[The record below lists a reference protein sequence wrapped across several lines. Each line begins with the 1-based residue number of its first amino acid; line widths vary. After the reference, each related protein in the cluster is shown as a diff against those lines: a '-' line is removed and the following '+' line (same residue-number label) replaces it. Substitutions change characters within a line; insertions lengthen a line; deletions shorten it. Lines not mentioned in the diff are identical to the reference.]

1 MDRFRRIA
9 GCLSLATLLCSP
21 TPVHAVQLRV
31 YSASRHDRFTGF
43 PDAPVWNDAA
53 WFDSRAFAGVG
64 WCPTDSGNKRQFAL
78 VSPQHVVFARH
89 FDPHTVTTIRFL
101 GTSGVV
107 VNRTISNWT
116 AITNDLDQDTDL
128 VLMRFTQPLLASDRV
143 PHFPYLDLA
152 DENAYLNASLTIFGW
167 HAKAGRGHIAAFG
180 DIEEPGFVNLTRS
193 FNFNYEKNAGF
204 QDDCYLV
211 GHDSGSP
218 SFATVN
224 GRPALVGFHTAVGED
239 ALYRYNHDTFVPHYV
254 DKLNLLMAPDG
265 YQMTPTAAPP
275 AALAASADHSPV
287 PWRQAMPATCRFD
300 LTNTS
305 AAPATN
311 AHVILRFPAAQAPL
325 SLDAPGW
332 ISAAGEPGEFLLHRA
347 TFAAGETHSLT
358 ASWTSTGTSDR
369 VTIRLEQW
377 ADGIAAQSHDFSAN
391 LAPSYQAWAAGLA
404 QPLPGAD
411 GDGDGFSNLL
421 EYAFGGDPAVC
432 SRFQPG
438 GVPLQPQPAASG
450 IQMAVSFPVRDDA
463 DVRGLTYVVEF
474 STTLGEG
481 SWSADPPPGHTVDD
495 DLYSPDSPGFLKRT
509 VTFDANTPRRFC
521 RVRVELDE
529 ES

>member
-1 MDRFRRIA
+1 MERFRRIA
-9 GCLSLATLLCSP
+9 GCLALATLLCWP

-64 WCPTDSGNKRQFAL
+64 WSPADIGNKRQYAL
-78 VSPQHVVFARH
+78 VSPQHAVCANHYLPDVGT
-89 FDPHTVTTIRFL
+89 TVRFL
-101 GTSGVV
+101 SVNGTVIDRIIAS
-107 VNRTISNWT
+107 RT
-116 AITNDLDQDTDL
+116 AVTNDLDQDTDL
-128 VLMRFTQPLLASDRV
+128 ALIRFTQPLLPTDEV
-143 PHFPYLDLA
+143 PHFAYLDLPTE
-152 DENAYLNASLTIFGW
+152 DAYLNTALTVIGW
-167 HAKAGRGHIAAFG
+167 QAKAGRGGILGF
-180 DIEEPGFVNLTRS
+180 DDLEETTVNLTRVCRFDYS
-193 FNFNYEKNAGF
+193 KTAGLG
-204 QDDCYLV
+204 DDCYLRT
-211 GHDSGSP
+211 GDSGSP
-218 SFATVN
+218 SFATVD
-224 GRPALVGFHTAVGED
+224 GSPALIGIHTAVGSD
-239 ALYRYNHDTFVPHYV
+239 TLFRYNYDTFVPPYV

-287 PWRQAMPATCRFD
+287 PWRLAMPATCRFE

-311 AHVILRFPAAQAPL
+311 AHVILRFPVAQAPL

-332 ISAAGEPGEFLLHRA
+332 ISAAGEPGEYLLHRA
-347 TFAAGETHSLT
+347 TVAAGETHSLT
-358 ASWTSTGTSDR
+358 ASWTSTGTSDQ

-377 ADGIAAQSHDFSAN
+377 ADGIAAQSHDFSAD